1 MTAEHDNPINQS
13 SDAYDLELAIDS
25 EIDNDENYTSDEVRK
40 ILGLV

>member
-1 MTAEHDNPINQS
+1 MTAERDNPINQS

-25 EIDNDENYTSDEVRK
+25 EIDNDENYTSDEVWK